1 MCGSLKA
8 KKQSCS
14 KNLITMENA
23 RLMCGIWL
31 PSAITL
37 TCSGCSDLRRTLSR
51 QFVFLSQD
59 WKVFFSPCRSA
70 SLCSFPLILCT
81 GVSVPERR
89 VEKTDI
95 CLTKSSGEATLSD
108 PLPNSLRPYPFGHLP
123 HTLPLALT
131 VCTRACTRQREE
143 SLPTMLCIFPPP
155 PGPFSLSL
163 PRPCFTSLSCC
174 CWGQTGTG
182 RLCCE
187 HKSVCEGGREGGK
200 RYCFAVKHF
209 GHNARSSRGS
219 PFCFTLDEMYRR
231 TLELQTTCK
240 HCCADW
246 LASRSLHMLLK
257 SLNTHSCVID
267 WKD

>member
-81 GVSVPERR
+81 GGVSVPERR

-131 VCTRACTRQREE
+131 VCVRACTRQREE
-143 SLPTMLCIFPPP
+143 SLPTMLCISPPR
-155 PGPFSLSL
+155 SLLPQSAPSL
-163 PRPCFTSLSCC
+163 LYFFKLLLLRSDWHRQALL
-174 CWGQTGTG
+174 WAQE
-182 RLCCE
+182 R
-187 HKSVCEGGREGGK
+187 VWGREGKGTVLQLSILATMPEVVVARLSVLLWMRCTDAHLNSK
-200 RYCFAVKHF
+200 PPVSIAV
-209 GHNARSSRGS
+209 
-219 PFCFTLDEMYRR
+219 
-231 TLELQTTCK
+231 QTDLHPGLCTCY
-240 HCCADW
+240 W
-246 LASRSLHMLLK
+246 SL
-257 SLNTHSCVID
+257 
-267 WKD
+267 

>member
-1 MCGSLKA
+1 M
-8 KKQSCS
+8 
-14 KNLITMENA
+14 
-23 RLMCGIWL
+23 
-31 PSAITL
+31 
-37 TCSGCSDLRRTLSR
+37 
-51 QFVFLSQD
+51 
-59 WKVFFSPCRSA
+59 
-70 SLCSFPLILCT
+70 
-81 GVSVPERR
+81 PERR

-95 CLTKSSGEATLSD
+95 SLTKSSEEAALSD

-131 VCTRACTRQREE
+131 VCVRACTRQREE
-143 SLPTMLCIFPPP
+143 SLPTMLCIPPR
-155 PGPFSLSL
+155 SLLPQYAPSL
-163 PRPCFTSLSCC
+163 LYFFKLLLLRSDWHRQALL
-174 CWGQTGTG
+174 WAQ
-182 RLCCE
+182 E
-187 HKSVCEGGREGGK
+187 HVWGREGGK

-240 HCCADW
+240 HSCADW

>member
-1 MCGSLKA
+1 M
-8 KKQSCS
+8 
-14 KNLITMENA
+14 
-23 RLMCGIWL
+23 
-31 PSAITL
+31 
-37 TCSGCSDLRRTLSR
+37 
-51 QFVFLSQD
+51 
-59 WKVFFSPCRSA
+59 
-70 SLCSFPLILCT
+70 
-81 GVSVPERR
+81 PERR

-95 CLTKSSGEATLSD
+95 SLTKSSEEATLSD

-131 VCTRACTRQREE
+131 VCVRACTRQREE
-143 SLPTMLCIFPPP
+143 SLPTMLCIP

-187 HKSVCEGGREGGK
+187 HKSVCEGGREGKGT
-200 RYCFAVKHF
+200 VLLL
-209 GHNARSSRGS
+209 SI
-219 PFCFTLDEMYRR
+219 FCFTLDEMYRR